1 MQNTR
6 LLQSRQ
12 HAPLDHLSE
21 GSYPTAAAWAA
32 DFVGH
37 TKKGTRTGYGIEK
50 SWYAQPPFNVLPS
63 INEISSEM
71 PQHYMRPDMS
81 LQQSVMMPFHPLQP
95 PAFASVKAS
104 KCQSCQRSAPTPQ
117 RAQRAFQGC
126 SDTGGFSAY
135 AGCSAAA
142 FGCSGVAGNFD
153 VNGIKALYAKY

>member
-21 GSYPTAAAWAA
+21 GTYPNAAAWATN
-32 DFVGH
+32 FVGH
-37 TKKGTRTGYGIEK
+37 TKEGTRSGYGIEK

-63 INEISSEM
+63 VREISSEM
-71 PQHYMRPDMS
+71 PQHYMRPDMTQWS
-81 LQQSVMMPFHPLQP
+81 EMQVKMPFHPLQP
-95 PAFASVKAS
+95 PAFAAVKPS
-104 KCQSCQRSAPTPQ
+104 KCQSCQRPPTPAPQ
-117 RAQRAFQGC
+117 RSFQGC

-135 AGCSAAA
+135 GGCSAAA